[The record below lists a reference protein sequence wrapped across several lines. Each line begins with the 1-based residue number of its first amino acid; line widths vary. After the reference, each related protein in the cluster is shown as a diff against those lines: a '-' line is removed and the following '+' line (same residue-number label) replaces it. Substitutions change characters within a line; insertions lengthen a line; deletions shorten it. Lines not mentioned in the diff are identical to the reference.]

1 MGIFNITQWSQMKMT
16 SDDNLMDDKYD
27 NIWIVPDFFSY
38 PLNLS
43 SKVRGE
49 LEPVTQKSRGNDG

>member
-1 MGIFNITQWSQMKMT
+1 MGIFNNTQWSQMKIT

-27 NIWIVPDFFSY
+27 IWIVPFFFSY
-38 PLNLS
+38 PMNLS

-49 LEPVTQKSRGNDG
+49 LEPATQKSRGNDG